1 MCRPPTM
8 QEWCIGA
15 SAMTHI
21 ARLIG
26 SIAIAGTL
34 LTGAPAGAQE
44 TANAGL
50 VLARQLCSE
59 CHAVERAPA
68 RSPNPA
74 SPPFET
80 IANVPGMTGMA
91 LSAALQSPH
100 RSMPNVMLDSSQL
113 GSIVAY
119 ILSLRRAN

>member
-1 MCRPPTM
+1 
-8 QEWCIGA
+8 
-15 SAMTHI
+15 MTHI

-26 SIAIAGTL
+26 SIAIVATL
-34 LTGAPAGAQE
+34 FTEAPALAQE
-44 TANAGL
+44 SANAGL
-50 VLARQLCSE
+50 TLARQLCSE
-59 CHAVERAPA
+59 CHAIERATA

-100 RSMPNVMLDSSQL
+100 RSMPNVMLDSNQL

-119 ILSLRRAN
+119 ILSLRRIN

>member
-1 MCRPPTM
+1 
-8 QEWCIGA
+8 
-15 SAMTHI
+15 MTHI

-26 SIAIAGTL
+26 SIAFAATL
-34 LTGAPAGAQE
+34 LTQVPTHAQE

-50 VLARQLCSE
+50 ILARQLCSE
-59 CHAVERAPA
+59 CHAVERAPS

-74 SPPFET
+74 SPPLET

-100 RSMPNVMLDSSQL
+100 RSMPNVMLDNKQL

-119 ILSLRRAN
+119 VLSLRRSN

>member
-1 MCRPPTM
+1 
-8 QEWCIGA
+8 
-15 SAMTHI
+15 MTHI

-26 SIAIAGTL
+26 SIAIVGTL
-34 LTGAPAGAQE
+34 STGTPTHAQE
-44 TANAGL
+44 PANAGL
-50 VLARQLCSE
+50 ILARQLCSE
-59 CHAVERAPA
+59 CHAVEPGPS

-80 IANVPGMTGMA
+80 VANVPGMTGMA

-100 RSMPNVMLDSSQL
+100 RSMPNMMLDSNQL
-113 GSIVAY
+113 GSIVTY

>member
-1 MCRPPTM
+1 
-8 QEWCIGA
+8 
-15 SAMTHI
+15 MTRI

-26 SIAIAGTL
+26 SIAIAATL
-34 LTGAPAGAQE
+34 FTGAPALAQD

-50 VLARQLCSE
+50 TLARQLCSE
-59 CHAVERAPA
+59 CHAVERATA

-91 LSAALQSPH
+91 LSTALQSPH
-100 RSMPNVMLDSSQL
+100 RSMPNVMLDSNQL

-119 ILSLRRAN
+119 ILSLRRAK

>member
-1 MCRPPTM
+1 MR
-8 QEWCIGA
+8 
-15 SAMTHI
+15 HV
-21 ARLIG
+21 ARLIW
-26 SIAIAGTL
+26 STAVIATTLAG
-34 LTGAPAGAQE
+34 GQSWAQD
-44 TANAGL
+44 AASAGL
-50 VLARQLCSE
+50 TLARQLCSE
-59 CHAVERAPA
+59 CHAVERMQP

-100 RSMPNVMLDSSQL
+100 RSMPNVMLDANQL

-119 ILSLRRAN
+119 ILSLRRGN

>member
-1 MCRPPTM
+1 MRK
-8 QEWCIGA
+8 WRIGA
-15 SAMTHI
+15 SAMKHI
-21 ARLIG
+21 ARLTG
-26 SIAIAGTL
+26 SITIAGTL
-34 LTGAPAGAQE
+34 LTGAPVSAQDA
-44 TANAGL
+44 ANAGL
-50 VLARQLCSE
+50 ILARQLCSE
-59 CHAVERAPA
+59 CHAVERAPS

-100 RSMPNVMLDSSQL
+100 RSMPNVMLDSNQL

>member
-1 MCRPPTM
+1 
-8 QEWCIGA
+8 
-15 SAMTHI
+15 MTHI

-26 SIAIAGTL
+26 SIAIIGTL
-34 LTGAPAGAQE
+34 IAGAPARAQD
-44 TANAGL
+44 ANAGL
-50 VLARQLCSE
+50 IVARQLCSE
-59 CHAVERAPA
+59 CHAVERVQA

-100 RSMPNVMLDSSQL
+100 RSMPNVMLDTDQL
-113 GSIVAY
+113 RSIVAY
-119 ILSLRRAN
+119 VLSLRRTN

>member
-1 MCRPPTM
+1 
-8 QEWCIGA
+8 
-15 SAMTHI
+15 MTLI

-26 SIAIAGTL
+26 SIAVAGTL
-34 LTGAPAGAQE
+34 FTGAVARAQE
-44 TANAGL
+44 PANAGL
-50 VLARQLCSE
+50 ILARQLCAE

-91 LSAALQSPH
+91 LSATLQSPH
-100 RSMPNVMLDSSQL
+100 RSMPNVMLDANQL
-113 GSIVAY
+113 SSIVAY

>member
-1 MCRPPTM
+1 
-8 QEWCIGA
+8 
-15 SAMTHI
+15 MTHT

-26 SIAIAGTL
+26 SITIVGTL
-34 LTGAPAGAQE
+34 LTGAPACAQE

-74 SPPFET
+74 SPPFAT

>member
-1 MCRPPTM
+1 
-8 QEWCIGA
+8 
-15 SAMTHI
+15 MTDI
-21 ARLIG
+21 TRLIG
-26 SIAIAGTL
+26 SIAIVATL
-34 LTGAPAGAQE
+34 FTGAPAGAQE

-80 IANVPGMTGMA
+80 IANVPGMTGIA

-113 GSIVAY
+113 SSIVAY
-119 ILSLRRAN
+119 VLSLRRAN

>member
-1 MCRPPTM
+1 
-8 QEWCIGA
+8 
-15 SAMTHI
+15 MTHI

-26 SIAIAGTL
+26 SIAFAATL
-34 LTGAPAGAQE
+34 LTQVPTHAQE

-50 VLARQLCSE
+50 ILARQLCSE
-59 CHAVERAPA
+59 CHAVERATA

-80 IANVPGMTGMA
+80 IANVPGMTAMA

-100 RSMPNVMLDSSQL
+100 RSMPNVMLDSNQL
-113 GSIVAY
+113 GGIVAY
-119 ILSLRRAN
+119 VLSLRRSN

>member
-1 MCRPPTM
+1 
-8 QEWCIGA
+8 
-15 SAMTHI
+15 MTQT
-21 ARLIG
+21 ARLIR
-26 SIAIAGTL
+26 SLAIVGTL
-34 LTGAPAGAQE
+34 LTGAPACAQE

-59 CHAVERAPA
+59 CHAVEQAPA

-113 GSIVAY
+113 GSIVVY

>member
-1 MCRPPTM
+1 
-8 QEWCIGA
+8 
-15 SAMTHI
+15 MTHI
-21 ARLIG
+21 ASLIG
-26 SIAIAGTL
+26 SIAIVGTL
-34 LTGAPAGAQE
+34 FAGVSARAQD

-50 VLARQLCSE
+50 ILARQLCSE
-59 CHAVERAPA
+59 CHAVERTPA

-100 RSMPNVMLDSSQL
+100 RSMPNVMLDARQL
-113 GSIVAY
+113 SSIVAY
-119 ILSLRRAN
+119 VLSLQRPN

>member
-1 MCRPPTM
+1 MR
-8 QEWCIGA
+8 
-15 SAMTHI
+15 HI

-26 SIAIAGTL
+26 SIAFAATL
-34 LTGAPAGAQE
+34 LTEVPTHAQE

-50 VLARQLCSE
+50 ILARQLCSE
-59 CHAVERAPA
+59 CHAVERAQP

-100 RSMPNVMLDSSQL
+100 RQMPNVMLDASQL

-119 ILSLRRAN
+119 VLSLRRGN

>member
-1 MCRPPTM
+1 
-8 QEWCIGA
+8 
-15 SAMTHI
+15 MTHI

-26 SIAIAGTL
+26 VIGIGSTLFAGV
-34 LTGAPAGAQE
+34 PAGAQNP
-44 TANAGL
+44 ANTGL
-50 VLARQLCSE
+50 ILARQLCSE
-59 CHAVERAPA
+59 CHAVERASA

-91 LSAALQSPH
+91 LSATLQSPH
-100 RSMPNVMLDSSQL
+100 RSMPNVMLDSNQL
-113 GSIVAY
+113 GSLVAY

>member
-1 MCRPPTM
+1 
-8 QEWCIGA
+8 
-15 SAMTHI
+15 MTHI

-26 SIAIAGTL
+26 SIAIICAL
-34 LTGAPAGAQE
+34 FTGAPAGAQE
-44 TANAGL
+44 TANTGL
-50 VLARQLCSE
+50 ALARQLCSE

-68 RSPNPA
+68 RSPNPS

>member
-1 MCRPPTM
+1 
-8 QEWCIGA
+8 
-15 SAMTHI
+15 MTHI

-26 SIAIAGTL
+26 STAIMGTL
-34 LTGAPAGAQE
+34 LTGGPVCAQD
-44 TANAGL
+44 ANAGL
-50 VLARQLCSE
+50 TLARQLCSE
-59 CHAVERAPA
+59 CHAVERAQP

-80 IANVPGMTGMA
+80 IANVPGMTGIA

-100 RSMPNVMLDSSQL
+100 RSMPNVMLDANQL

-119 ILSLRRAN
+119 ILSLRRGN

>member
-1 MCRPPTM
+1 M
-8 QEWCIGA
+8 QEWRIGA
-15 SAMTHI
+15 SAMTQI

-34 LTGAPAGAQE
+34 FTEAPARAQE

-50 VLARQLCSE
+50 ILARQLCSE
-59 CHAVERAPA
+59 CHAVERAPS

-100 RSMPNVMLDSSQL
+100 RSMPNVMLDNKQL

-119 ILSLRRAN
+119 VLSLRRAN